1 MRWEEQNNMAVTKL
15 TAEVNNIQSLSDRP
29 NTIDGLTSSQL
40 KELFDKAGADIK
52 TYINETLTEEIDE
65 IVETI
70 PDSSNFVT
78 TSDSRLTNSRKCNN
92 TFDNWN
98 TSRTNLKITYGTT
111 LPSSADNG
119 AIFFLYKQVIKWLK
133 QEIEYI
139 QMDIITFN

>member
-1 MRWEEQNNMAVTKL
+1 MALTKMS
-15 TAEVNNIQSLSDRP
+15 ADVNNIQALSDNP
-29 NTIDGLTSSQL
+29 NTVDGLTSSQL

-52 TYINETLTEEIDE
+52 TYLNSTLTEELDTKLA
-65 IVETI
+65 TI

-119 AIFFLYKQVIKWLK
+119 AIFFLYK
-133 QEIEYI
+133 
-139 QMDIITFN
+139 

>member
-1 MRWEEQNNMAVTKL
+1 MALTKMS
-15 TAEVNNIQSLSDRP
+15 ADVNNIQALSDNP
-29 NTIDGLTSSQL
+29 NTVDGLTSSQL

-52 TYINETLTEEIDE
+52 TYLNSTLTEELDTAIA
-65 IVETI
+65 TI

-78 TSDSRLTNSRKCNN
+78 TSDSRLTNSRQCNN

-119 AIFFLYKQVIKWLK
+119 AIFFLYK
-133 QEIEYI
+133 
-139 QMDIITFN
+139 